1 MADLKALILGL
12 DAVLDHPL
20 TKGPHG
26 RHIVDEDVVAEVAG
40 AAVQGG
46 HLGEELGGLKAL
58 LRGHA
63 GGAASGGDQDDARTG
78 RLDGFQHYA
87 EPFPVLGGG
96 AVVPTDMH
104 MNDRRARIIRAL
116 GLSYHLLHG
125 VGDSGAVF
133 LGDLRA
139 AYGCGNDEFFHHSHF
154 LS

>member
-12 DAVLDHPL
+12 DVVLHHAL
-20 TKGPHG
+20 AEGPHG
-26 RHIVDEDVVAEVAG
+26 GHVVGKHVVAKVAG

-78 RLDGFQHYA
+78 RLDGVQHYA

-96 AVVPTDMH
+96 AVVLADMDVD
-104 MNDRRARIIRAL
+104 DRRARLKSAL
-116 GLSYHLLHG
+116 GLPHHLLHG

-139 AYGCGNDEFFHHSHF
+139 ADGCGNDEFFHS
-154 LS
+154 